1 MRSSWARSMSHGRL
15 VFFFGAKKKTRQ
27 LEGKAGT
34 NRWSGR
40 SSTADNETCATF
52 RKHSR
57 RQEHDNVCSKISKM
71 CGKKK
76 GAGKRF
82 PKPHGGISDGA
93 REKSRASA
101 RSQKAGHV
109 LEIATIW
116 DSFFVR
122 HSKSGRLD
130 KEAFAK
136 RNVKVF
142 TARC

>member
-1 MRSSWARSMSHGRL
+1 MSHGRL
-15 VFFFGAKKKTRQ
+15 VFFFLAKKKTRQ

-101 RSQKAGHV
+101 RSP
-109 LEIATIW
+109 E
-116 DSFFVR
+116 
-122 HSKSGRLD
+122 GR
-130 KEAFAK
+130 
-136 RNVKVF
+136 
-142 TARC
+142 ARA